1 MKCRLNSDI
10 KVRTRDLWFPK
21 QRRYHVD
28 LNMYRRL
35 LTSFNG
41 FRWWIQDLPSD
52 QVLPTD
58 PFLEREVVG
67 VNTIDLSLAVFCR
80 YFGWSSGGDGHLT
93 GDEDQDLGAGAAG
106 DPVGSRTA
114 GRQQNQR
121 RMDHGRQT
129 HQDSLVRRTSN
140 LKYMS

>member
-1 MKCRLNSDI
+1 M
-10 KVRTRDLWFPK
+10 VR
-21 QRRYHVD
+21 
-28 LNMYRRL
+28 
-35 LTSFNG
+35 
-41 FRWWIQDLPSD
+41 
-52 QVLPTD
+52 
-58 PFLEREVVG
+58 

-93 GDEDQDLGAGAAG
+93 GDEDQDLGTG

-121 RMDHGRQT
+121 RMGHGRQT